1 MRYPCDRRLGCR
13 LLSPEPRG
21 PQDPWSLQH
30 RGDKLELPHRPGSQ
44 HWAEKQASGRG
55 GDPRERPAM
64 QCGQWV
70 LVGHAWA
77 LGVTVPREARG
88 RALKP
93 TCPPSKTRCVEGVW
107 ARRPN
112 FVTQL
117 RPTTDQTADLGGP
130 VPRSRLDLFSE
141 ARLVTRNEINQRQL
155 NLRVPESHAA
165 SGARASSRRGP
176 ALARRSA

>member
-1 MRYPCDRRLGCR
+1 MQ
-13 LLSPEPRG
+13 RG
-21 PQDPWSLQH
+21 Q
-30 RGDKLELPHRPGSQ
+30 R
-44 HWAEKQASGRG
+44 
-55 GDPRERPAM
+55 
-64 QCGQWV
+64 V

-107 ARRPN
+107 ARHPN

-117 RPTTDQTADLGGP
+117 RPTTDQTADLGGL

-165 SGARASSRRGP
+165 SGAWASPRRGP

>member
-1 MRYPCDRRLGCR
+1 MVPRTLGPFSTEAANSSCHTDQVASTGLWR
-13 LLSPEPRG
+13 S
-21 PQDPWSLQH
+21 
-30 RGDKLELPHRPGSQ
+30 RPAG
-44 HWAEKQASGRG
+44 GGG
-55 GDPRERPAM
+55 GDPRERRAT
-64 QCGQWV
+64 QRGQRV

-93 TCPPSKTRCVEGVW
+93 MCPPSKTRCVEGVW
-107 ARRPN
+107 APRPN

-117 RPTTDQTADLGGP
+117 RLTTDQTADLGGP
-130 VPRSRLDLFSE
+130 VPRSRVDLFSE

-155 NLRVPESHAA
+155 NLRVPESHEA
-165 SGARASSRRGP
+165 SGARASPRRGP

>member
-1 MRYPCDRRLGCR
+1 M
-13 LLSPEPRG
+13 SPEPRG

-64 QCGQWV
+64 QRGQRV

-165 SGARASSRRGP
+165 SGARASPRRGP